1 MVPMTTL
8 YDGRFHHAGPH
19 EPSAATP
26 PKWVLPF
33 AAAVLRTPQVTL
45 TPYIFEIRDG
55 SLQHGLECQH
65 EPNCPWV
72 MGKH

>member
-33 AAAVLRTPQVTL
+33 AAAVLRTPQVTSPL
-45 TPYIFEIRDG
+45 I
-55 SLQHGLECQH
+55 SLNSETARYSTVSSANTDRIVLG
-65 EPNCPWV
+65 
-72 MGKH
+72 